1 MMSSN
6 TRYRA
11 VHADDC
17 RSYSAYIGLDVHKE
31 TITISVAY
39 NGRKDPEH
47 LGEIPNNPE
56 SVRKLVARLNKQFA
70 CELLLFCYE
79 AGPCGYVLYR
89 QLLDLG
95 HHCMVVAPSRI
106 PKIPGERVKTD
117 RRDASKLARMLR
129 RGDLPPV
136 WVPDKRQEAMRDLV
150 RLREDVKDRE
160 RKVRQQLKNYLQRH
174 GFIWSLGRKRWTKA
188 HYNWLEGLKFPDPTQ
203 QIVLQG
209 YIDDV
214 KAASRR
220 LEEVEVDVERAREQW
235 YLAPVVESLIALRGV
250 DRLSATVLLAELGDL
265 SRFDTAPQFAA
276 FLGLVPSEHT
286 SGGRRRQGGITKM
299 GNSRA
304 RRTLVECAWSYR
316 FPARKTMHMRKKAE
330 NASEEARQIAN
341 ATNGRIFQLLRY
353 DKDRINLARN

>member
-56 SVRKLVARLNKQFA
+56 SARKLVARLNKQFA

-117 RRDASKLARMLR
+117 RRGASKLARMLR
-129 RGDLPPV
+129 RGDLTPV
-136 WVPDKRQEAMRDLV
+136 WVADKRQEAMRDLV

-160 RKVRQQLKNYLQRH
+160 RKVRQQLNNYSERV
-174 GFIWSLGRKRWTKA
+174 S
-188 HYNWLEGLKFPDPTQ
+188 
-203 QIVLQG
+203 
-209 YIDDV
+209 
-214 KAASRR
+214 
-220 LEEVEVDVERAREQW
+220 EEDF
-235 YLAPVVESLIALRGV
+235 RG
-250 DRLSATVLLAELGDL
+250 
-265 SRFDTAPQFAA
+265 
-276 FLGLVPSEHT
+276 
-286 SGGRRRQGGITKM
+286 
-299 GNSRA
+299 RA
-304 RRTLVECAWSYR
+304 RR
-316 FPARKTMHMRKKAE
+316 
-330 NASEEARQIAN
+330 
-341 ATNGRIFQLLRY
+341 LRY
-353 DKDRINLARN
+353 SPRSAPWFPQERRICPEVQVGPFFPNIRLIAQ